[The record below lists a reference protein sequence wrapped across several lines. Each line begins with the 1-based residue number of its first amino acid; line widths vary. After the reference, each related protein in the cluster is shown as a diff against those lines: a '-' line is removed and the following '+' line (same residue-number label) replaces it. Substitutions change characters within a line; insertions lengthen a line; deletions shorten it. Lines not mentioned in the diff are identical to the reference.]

1 MIAESVEALEA
12 EILRHALRVAAEEA
26 SIVVVKSAHSA
37 MIVEG
42 ADACAGILD
51 RQARLV
57 ALSTATNLM
66 HAASLRCS
74 LPAILE
80 DYPEES
86 MQPGDVFVM
95 NDCFRGG
102 IHANDLLVFRPVWT
116 EGRLSFFTGTL
127 IHVADL
133 GGSSAGGIVPGA
145 TDVFAEGLQLP
156 PVRLYH
162 AGVRVEEVH
171 RILALNSRTPARVLG
186 DVGAL
191 VAGVHV
197 AAQRIEALSE
207 EYGPE
212 RLERGIEG
220 YIQGVEQ
227 RMRDELAQLA
237 PGVYRGSYVIDDDGL
252 DLDRSPVVRVEAT
265 VGGGD
270 CPIRLD
276 FSDTDDQAKGAINA
290 GTSQALTGA
299 LYAVRCFVDPSIPMN
314 EGCFIPV
321 EVVFRSGS
329 LLNPTPPA
337 ACGGRVVAV
346 TAVCEAVVQALSRAR
361 PDHATA
367 TGSVIHP
374 FTLAAKAGVI
384 HDGKPTVVRELH
396 VGGRGSF
403 GGRRA
408 GTGMP
413 IKTPTIDLAE
423 VGAGGGSIAWLDP
436 EGIGMQAADLTVE
449 HGLTHLVSADR
460 LRAEEAEA
468 IFRRVELIAR
478 EKMGLS
484 ESQRE
489 SESGVV
495 VERSIDA
502 RFVGQAHELS
512 IQLAN
517 MAELEKTPDVFRAR
531 YRELYGVESP
541 GEVEY
546 AAFRVR
552 LRIGVD
558 RPRLVE
564 ARGDAQA
571 PPEQTMRPAWFG
583 PDEAVATRSL
593 TREELAVARSV
604 DGPPSSRGLWIPW
617 SFRPA
622 GRPRWTMRV
631 GFWWNSWARNF
642 DCGPCVGSRLS

>member
-42 ADACAGILD
+42 ADACAGIFD
-51 RQARLV
+51 RRARLV
-57 ALSTATNLM
+57 ALSTATNLI

-145 TDVFAEGLQLP
+145 ADVFAEGLQLP
-156 PVRLYH
+156 PVRLYR
-162 AGVRVEEVH
+162 AGVPVEEVH
-171 RILALNSRTPARVLG
+171 RILALNCRTPARVLG

-191 VAGVHV
+191 AAGVHV
-197 AAQRIEALSE
+197 AAQRIEALAE
-207 EYGPE
+207 EYGSE
-212 RLERGIEG
+212 RLERGVDG

-237 PGVYRGSYVIDDDGL
+237 PGVYSGSYVIDDDGL

-265 VGGGD
+265 VGRGD
-270 CPIRLD
+270 HPIRLD
-276 FSDTDDQAKGAINA
+276 FSGTDDQAKGAINA

-321 EVVFRSGS
+321 EVIFRSGS

-346 TAVCEAVVQALSRAR
+346 TAVCEAVVEALSRAR

-367 TGSVIHP
+367 ASSVIHP
-374 FTLAAKAGVI
+374 FTLSAPLGTSVVRAAWAI
-384 HDGKPTVVRELH
+384 HDVVNANMASAIHVVTVQ
-396 VGGRGSF
+396 RGLDPRDHLLIAF
-403 GGRRA
+403 A
-408 GTGMP
+408 
-413 IKTPTIDLAE
+413 
-423 VGAGGGSIAWLDP
+423 GAGPMHVVGVARRFGIEKVMVSA
-436 EGIGMQAADLTVE
+436 EASVASAIGMQSTDLTAE
-449 HGLTHLVSADR
+449 HGLSHLVSADR
-460 LRAEEAEA
+460 LRAAEAEE
-468 IFRRVELIAR
+468 IFQRVERIAR
-478 EKMGLS
+478 EKMGLH

-489 SESGVV
+489 SESGGV

-512 IQLAN
+512 IRLAN

-531 YRELYGVESP
+531 YRELYGVESS

-564 ARGDAQA
+564 MRGDSEA
-571 PPEQTMRPAWFG
+571 PSEHNIRSAWFD
-583 PDEAVATRSL
+583 PDEEVATRSL
-593 TREELAVARSV
+593 TCAELGVARSV
-604 DGPPSSRGLWIPW
+604 AGPAIIEGPVDTLV
-617 SFRPA
+617 
-622 GRPRWTMRV
+622 GRT
-631 GFWWNSWARNF
+631 G
-642 DCGPCVGSRLS
+642 